1 MIMLWA
7 GFHLRNLSARN
18 GWVLLEDY
26 VAGGGRHA
34 FLLPCSY
41 RYEEHVTKAVQWGKW
56 LEHNKGKNG
65 PVDLYSVSR
74 EKQHQLDRRVS
85 GGWEGHLSAPLVRGR
100 YRTSGCVHTHMCAP
114 NKNSRT
120 EQLPFFPCKAQVV
133 CSCPRQQSLT
143 LAFLICAAKFCL
155 GPGNT
160 ALNQFRIFV
169 SSNSSLCCQPW
180 AGSWQE
186 ARAAVLWALLPV
198 AMSGVSSKLGKMPLH
213 LWIWAFCFFFV

>member
-26 VAGGGRHA
+26 MAGGGRHA

-74 EKQHQLDRRVS
+74 EKQHHLDRRVS
-85 GGWEGHLSAPLVRGR
+85 GGWEGHLCSFGERKVQNFW
-100 YRTSGCVHTHMCAP
+100 MC
-114 NKNSRT
+114 T
-120 EQLPFFPCKAQVV
+120 YTYVCTQQEQQNWATAFFPCKAQVV

-213 LWIWAFCFFFV
+213 LWIWAFCFFSV